1 MSKPVTMKAI
11 AEQAGVTQA
20 TVSMSLAG
28 NRRIPPATRG
38 RIQAI
43 AQKLGYRPNAYIS
56 ALMRIRRQGRPHN
69 DRPVLALVNSLD
81 RAAAWRE
88 HVSPAIRQ
96 MREGAIERATE
107 RGYRAQEFWLY
118 QQGMTQERFSEM
130 LRARGIQGLLLGPM
144 PDNPPVLRLKW
155 DYFAVVAL
163 VVPQPQLALTTVCN
177 DHYFSTLQAIRECHS
192 RGYRRPGLIMH
203 WPHRE
208 RFQGRW
214 NAGYLVARH
223 LLPGLRLVKPLFFD
237 DHPKPVLLQR
247 WLKSEKPDVIVSAAI
262 GDSVQAML
270 TRMGWRIPDDIGLV
284 WLSCPEL
291 GHPISGIYQ
300 NSRLIGATG
309 MDTLISM
316 VERNERG
323 LPAQASTVMLE
334 GLWNPGQ
341 TL

>member
-1 MSKPVTMKAI
+1 MKVVA
-11 AEQAGVTQA
+11 AYAGVTQA

-28 NRRIPPATRG
+28 SRRIPAATRE

-43 AQKLGYRPNAYIS
+43 AAKLGYRPNAYIS
-56 ALMRIRRQGRPHN
+56 ALMRIRRQGRAQQ
-69 DRPVLALVNSLD
+69 DRPVLALVNCLS
-81 RAAAWRE
+81 RPTAWRD

-96 MREGAIERATE
+96 MREGAIERATQ
-107 RGYRAQEFWLY
+107 RGYRAQEFWLN
-118 QQGMTQERFSEM
+118 QEGMSQERFSEM

-144 PDNPPVLRLKW
+144 PDDPPELKLTW
-155 DYFAVVAL
+155 NYFAVVAM
-163 VVPQPQLALTTVCN
+163 VVPQPRLALTTVCN
-177 DHYFSTLQAIRECHS
+177 DHYFSTLQAIRECHR
-192 RGYRRPGLIMH
+192 RGYRRPGLVMH

-214 NAGYLVARH
+214 NAGYLVARQ
-223 LLPGLRLVKPLFFD
+223 LLPGLRLAKPLFFD
-237 DHPKPVLLQR
+237 DHPKAAQLQA
-247 WLKSEKPDVIVSAAI
+247 WLKGEKPDVIISTAI
-262 GDSVQAML
+262 GDSVQTML
-270 TRMGWRIPDDIGLV
+270 LRMGWRIPQDIGLV

-291 GHPISGIYQ
+291 GHPISGIFQ

-323 LPAQASTVMLE
+323 LPAQPSTLMLE

>member
-1 MSKPVTMKAI
+1 MSKPVTMKAV
-11 AEQAGVTQA
+11 ATHAGVTQA

-28 NRRIPPATRG
+28 NRRIPPATRE
-38 RIQAI
+38 RIRTI

-56 ALMRIRRQGRPHN
+56 ALMRQRRQGRAHN
-69 DRPVLALVNSLD
+69 DRPVLALVNNLD
-81 RAAAWRE
+81 RAEAWRS

-96 MREGAIERATE
+96 MREGAIERATQ
-107 RGYRAQEFWLY
+107 RGYRAQEFWLH
-118 QQGMTQERFSEM
+118 QEGMSPDRFSEM
-130 LRARGIQGLLLGPM
+130 LHARAIQGILLGPM
-144 PDNPPVLRLKW
+144 PDNLPALKLKW

-163 VVPQPQLALTTVCN
+163 VVPQPRLTVTTVCN
-177 DHYFSTLQAIRECHS
+177 DHYFSVLQAIRECHS

-223 LLPGLRLVKPLFFD
+223 LIPGIRLVKPLFFD
-237 DHPKPVLLQR
+237 DHPKPGLLQQ
-247 WLKSEKPDVIVSAAI
+247 WLKSQKPDVIISGAI
-262 GDSVQAML
+262 GDSVQTML
-270 TRMGWRIPDDIGLV
+270 VQMGWRIPEDVGLV
-284 WLSCPEL
+284 WLACPEM

-300 NSRLIGATG
+300 NSPLIGATA

-316 VERNERG
+316 VERSERG
-323 LPAQASTVMLE
+323 LPAQASTIMIE
-334 GLWNPGQ
+334 GLWNPGR